1 MTIIRYIK
9 DGKEDEIEV
18 IEVIAQKWMR
28 FGTVGLGLK
37 DHKVTNCHR
46 VGQKEADTCREIL
59 QIFLQN
65 GARPKFEKPT
75 WRNVI
80 TAVRD
85 TDFGSLADELE
96 EALPL
101 WYDQKK

>member
-1 MTIIRYIK
+1 MTKIRYIK

-18 IEVIAQKWMR
+18 IEVIAQKWK

-37 DHKVTNCHR
+37 DHKVTNCHH
-46 VGQKEADTCREIL
+46 VGQKEVDTCREIL
-59 QIFLQN
+59 QIFFCRMEL
-65 GARPKFEKPT
+65 APKFEKPT

-85 TDFGSLADELE
+85 TDFGDLADELKE
-96 EALPL
+96 SLPL